1 MNLKEKFHSYSK
13 ESRQTLMI
21 MFLLIIMFIVG
32 ITLRWDYIKE
42 EIGGSVD
49 RYVQMFNPDSIT
61 NKTPKT

>member
-1 MNLKEKFHSYSK
+1 
-13 ESRQTLMI
+13 MI

-42 EIGGSVD
+42 EIGSSVD